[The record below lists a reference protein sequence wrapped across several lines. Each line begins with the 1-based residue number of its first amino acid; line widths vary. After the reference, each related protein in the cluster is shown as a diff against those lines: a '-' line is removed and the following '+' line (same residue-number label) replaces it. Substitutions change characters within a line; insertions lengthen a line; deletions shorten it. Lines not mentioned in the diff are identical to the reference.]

1 MIWKEVLAIKNSTN
15 LNFKLPEYTDNV
27 DIEQINENFTTID
40 NMFEGGALKDENIP
54 ATVARSADVP
64 TTEDFSDLSD
74 SISTVSD
81 TVKTVEENLE
91 NHKNDLDVHFGAS
104 QKAWFMSTGLL
115 LSRHHKEDFEGN
127 VTNSWEVS
135 TMNGDIYTD
144 RLRETLNV
152 PTKDETY
159 SKEDLY
165 TKEEL
170 DTKFASIVTDIFS
183 LGTTAP
189 ENTKLLWID
198 TTAVTG
204 GLKYYNGTEWIHVPV
219 AYN

>member
-27 DIEQINENFTTID
+27 DIEQINGNFTTID
-40 NMFEGGALKDENIP
+40 SMFEGGTLKDENIP
-54 ATVARSADVP
+54 ATVARAADVP
-64 TTEDFSDLSD
+64 TTEDFSDLTD
-74 SISTVSD
+74 SISAVSNA
-81 TVKTVEENLE
+81 VKTVEENLE
-91 NHKNDLDVHFGAS
+91 NHSNDLTTHLSESEKNILVNKGVILSTQTIVDSETNMSYTSPYITTMSGGENMAVDVREAINVYSKS
-104 QKAWFMSTGLL
+104 Q
-115 LSRHHKEDFEGN
+115 
-127 VTNSWEVS
+127 
-135 TMNGDIYTD
+135 
-144 RLRETLNV
+144 
-152 PTKDETY
+152 TY
-159 SKEDLY
+159 SK
-165 TKEEL
+165 TEL

-204 GLKYYNGTEWIHVPV
+204 GLKYYNGTEWVHVPV

>member
-27 DIEQINENFTTID
+27 DIEQINENFTAID
-40 NMFEGGALKDENIP
+40 NMFEGGVLKDENIP
-54 ATVARSADVP
+54 ATVARSG
-64 TTEDFSDLSD
+64 D
-74 SISTVSD
+74 SPSIENFNNFCEVVSND
-81 TVKTVEENLE
+81 IKSVEENLE
-91 NHKNDLDVHFGAS
+91 NHKNDLDVHFSAS

-115 LSRHHKEDFEGN
+115 LSRHHEEDLEGN
-127 VTNSWEVS
+127 VTDSWEVS

-159 SKEDLY
+159 SKEELY

-204 GLKYYNGTEWIHVPV
+204 GLKYYNGTEWVHVPV